1 MNDYTILEN
10 LFKDEYDTIHFDL
23 FKESNVIKINNNN
36 GDNNNFDNGISFNT
50 QSIASKMINYKD
62 AYVLLH
68 IQCEIPFDET
78 DQGKK
83 SIPKLLYQ
91 YLKSSFEIVNN
102 FKAQL
107 NDVTILNEG
116 NVNKCALIDFVLDN
130 SPGELLMYRNIK
142 KASSDSLNI
151 TNNKFITKDTYFTK
165 QEDSD
170 EEKNHFVDFEIPIFL
185 KDISSFFKNID
196 IIHYGEF
203 NILIDLIDE
212 LFVSSREGVTYDIKS
227 AYLIVEEIK
236 LSEEDE
242 LRYLKKLDNGYIK
255 TINFLENHVKIFNDK
270 SNISRQDFY
279 SNNVRTGDSVYIY
292 GILDANKT
300 GLNYDMPS
308 VKFNEPYLL
317 IDNVRFENTIPDD
330 ISAYKSLENKS
341 VYSNNFII
349 NYDDYIN
356 YYRIYFWNVARQ
368 IKDDNASKLINIL
381 TGMEASAC
389 EVYIGFKTSASI
401 TLKYS
406 KNDKLIVYKS
416 Q

>member
-1 MNDYTILEN
+1 
-10 LFKDEYDTIHFDL
+10 
-23 FKESNVIKINNNN
+23 
-36 GDNNNFDNGISFNT
+36 
-50 QSIASKMINYKD
+50 
-62 AYVLLH
+62 
-68 IQCEIPFDET
+68 
-78 DQGKK
+78 
-83 SIPKLLYQ
+83 
-91 YLKSSFEIVNN
+91 
-102 FKAQL
+102 
-107 NDVTILNEG
+107 
-116 NVNKCALIDFVLDN
+116 
-130 SPGELLMYRNIK
+130 MYRNIK

-196 IIHYGEF
+196 IIHYEF

-212 LFVSSREGVTYDIKS
+212 IFVSSRDGVTYDIKS

-270 SNISRQDFY
+270 FNINRQDFY
-279 SNNVRTGDSVYIY
+279 LNNGDSIFIY

-300 GLNYDMPS
+300 GLNYDLPS
-308 VKFNEPYLL
+308 VKLNEPYLL
-317 IDNVRFENTIPDD
+317 IDNVRFENSIPND
-330 ISAYKSLENKS
+330 ISAYKSLKS
-341 VYSNNFII
+341 KSIYSNNFII
-349 NYDDYIN
+349 NYNDYIN
-356 YYRIYFWNVARQ
+356 YYRIYFWNISRQ
-368 IKDDNASKLINIL
+368 IKDDNANKFINIL
-381 TGMEASAC
+381 TGMETAAC
-389 EVYIGFKTSASI
+389 EVYIIFKTSASI
-401 TLKYS
+401 TMKYS